1 MFDRGLRDIRFIA
14 PNSLAY
20 GSPNGKKPSYEVIEE
35 LLFRL
40 NNISKEYGG
49 RIFFGTFP
57 SEVRPDSAD
66 EDCVKILKKYIYNKR
81 IIIGAQSGSDRIL
94 KNIGRGHSIDD
105 VIRAVEI
112 LRKYEFQVDVDFIFG
127 LPNEDE
133 EDVEQT
139 LQVLKRLINLG
150 AKIHAHTFLPLPGT
164 PFAEMEPGV
173 IPIKIKKFLMK
184 TIGTGKIYGQWE
196 TQEKLARNI
205 KKWRD
210 EGLIF
215 SRRNFSKYLRIL

>member
-1 MFDRGLRDIRFIA
+1 M
-14 PNSLAY
+14 
-20 GSPNGKKPSYEVIEE
+20 
-35 LLFRL
+35 
-40 NNISKEYGG
+40 
-49 RIFFGTFP
+49 
-57 SEVRPDSAD
+57 
-66 EDCVKILKKYIYNKR
+66 KILKKYIYNKR